1 MTELRSASKY
11 FIACLLV
18 SLSAVIFGA
27 SLFAEQY
34 RISSVTY
41 DRTGKTT
48 EMALRRAVPIDS
60 AAVYA
65 SRDAFDA
72 KIADLQRRFTNLRV
86 LESVL
91 LTPTFSAP
99 DPDGLVLVD
108 LRVVTV
114 DTGNFIAVPYP
125 EYNSNTGLTLK
136 LKMRDYDFLGSMQVF
151 SGDISYNYDKAKG
164 TQSIGMGVDFS
175 IPFTLG
181 SFNSTWDN
189 YYGVSYEFGKSAV
202 QYNVSSGVTVEVA
215 TVPHLGILS
224 WSPSASLSYD
234 WDSVPFSGNPNE
246 RITHDA
252 LVGKT
257 ASIGHAFSAGHI
269 DWTGNYRSGI
279 AASVAQTFDYHMD
292 TNKMDQVLNAQLS
305 LYSAFA
311 YCGPSLRLFWFKN
324 MDGTTK
330 VGNRI
335 RGIKDDS
342 IVTDSAL
349 LVNCDVPVKLF
360 TTDWTAAGL
369 PDSFKRVDFE
379 CQLAPFVDAAVGK
392 NLETKTNFDLKD
404 GWYSGG
410 FEIIG
415 YPTKMRSIQGRLS
428 AGFDLVQLG
437 EKIGGSAWANK
448 IWNTGW
454 RTNPLYE
461 IDIGI
466 GLFY

>member
-1 MTELRSASKY
+1 MAGMRASLK
-11 FIACLLV
+11 FSVSCLFVL
-18 SLSAVIFGA
+18 LSTVIFGS
-27 SLFAEQY
+27 SLFAEQF
-34 RISSVTY
+34 RIKSVTY
-41 DRTGKTT
+41 DRTGRTT
-48 EMALRRAVPIDS
+48 ELALRRAVPIDTT
-60 AAVYA
+60 AVYA

-72 KIADLQRRFTNLRV
+72 KMADLQRQFTNLRV
-86 LESVL
+86 LESAT
-91 LTPTFSAP
+91 LTPSFSAP
-99 DPDGLVLVD
+99 DSDGMTLVD

-151 SGDISYNYDKAKG
+151 SGDISYNYDKANG
-164 TQSIGMGVDFS
+164 TQSIGTGVDFS

-181 SFNSTWDN
+181 TFNSTWDN

-202 QYNVSSGVTVEVA
+202 QYDASSGVTVQVA
-215 TVPHLGILS
+215 TVPQFGILS
-224 WSPSASLSYD
+224 WSPSVSLSYD

-257 ASIGHAFSAGHI
+257 ASIGHALSAGHI

-279 AASVAQTFDYHMD
+279 MASVAQNFDYHMD
-292 TNKMDQVLNAQLS
+292 TNKMDQVFNAQVS

-324 MDGTTK
+324 LDGTTK
-330 VGNRI
+330 IGNRI
-335 RGIKDDS
+335 RGIKDDF
-342 IVTDSAL
+342 IVTDSAT
-349 LVNCDVPVKLF
+349 LVNYDVPIKIF
-360 TTDWTAAGL
+360 TTDWAAAGF

-379 CQLAPFVDAAVGK
+379 CQIAPFVDAAVGH
-392 NLETKTNFDLKD
+392 NLVTKTDYNLKD
-404 GWYSGG
+404 GWYTGG

-428 AGFDLVQLG
+428 AGFDLVQMA
-437 EKIGGSAWANK
+437 EKIGGTAWANK
-448 IWNTGW
+448 IWNTDW
-454 RTNPLYE
+454 RLNSLYE